1 MKLTLDDGKSLIK
14 LARSSISGFFDKEEI
29 SVDKSIKEKYAEKQ
43 GVFVTLY
50 MDDELRGC
58 IGFPEPVLPLYQA
71 VVDAAKSAAFSD
83 PRFLPLT
90 KEEFKGVRIE
100 LSVLTLPELVEV
112 KEPEEYIKAI
122 EIGKDGLIIRSNL
135 NSGLL
140 LPIVAVEYKWDAKTF
155 LENLCEKAGMSSDA
169 WRDLNNKIYR
179 FQSRVFS
186 EKEPES
192 EIVEK
197 M

>member
-14 LARSSISGFFDKEEI
+14 LARSSISEFFDKKEI
-29 SVDKSIKEKYAEKQ
+29 NVDESVKEKYSEKQ

-50 MDDELRGC
+50 MDNELRGC

-90 KEEFKGVRIE
+90 KEEFKDVRIE

-112 KEPEEYIKAI
+112 KEPEEYLNII
-122 EIGKDGLIIRSNL
+122 EIGKDGLIIRNSF

-155 LENLCEKAGMSSDA
+155 LENLCGKAGLSNDA
-169 WRDLNNKIYR
+169 WRDLNNKVYR

-186 EKEPES
+186 EKEPEG

>member
-1 MKLTLDDGKSLIK
+1 
-14 LARSSISGFFDKEEI
+14 
-29 SVDKSIKEKYAEKQ
+29 
-43 GVFVTLY
+43 
-50 MDDELRGC
+50 
-58 IGFPEPVLPLYQA
+58 VLPLYQA

-90 KEEFKGVRIE
+90 KEEFKDVRIE

-112 KEPEEYIKAI
+112 KEPEEYLNII
-122 EIGKDGLIIRSNL
+122 EIGKDGLIIRNSF

-155 LENLCEKAGMSSDA
+155 LENLCGKAGLSNDA
-169 WRDLNNKIYR
+169 WRDLNNKVYR

-186 EKEPES
+186 EKEPEG